1 MSSPLQ
7 VGITGG
13 IGSGKSLICKVFQLL
28 GVPVYDADS
37 RARSLMSQDEELRQ
51 SITSVFGPGAYSR
64 GGDLDR
70 AYLASIAFS
79 DETVLQRLN
88 QLVHPKVGEDYTQ
101 WVSSHSDEAYLI
113 KEAALLFE
121 SGSWKQLDFVVNIM
135 VPEAMRIKRVL
146 SRDPD
151 RSEEQIRAI
160 MDKQWSDQKRQSLAH
175 TNIRNDETILLLP
188 QLLSWH
194 QQWSK
199 SVV

>member
-13 IGSGKSLICKVFQLL
+13 IGSGKSLVCKVFQLW

-37 RARSLMSQDEELRQ
+37 RARSLMLQDKELKL
-51 SITSVFGPGAYSR
+51 SITNAFGPDAYTQE
-64 GGDLDR
+64 GNLDR

-88 QLVHPKVGEDYTQ
+88 HLVHPKVGEDYTQ
-101 WVSSHSDEAYLI
+101 WVSNHSDEVYLI

-121 SGSWKQLDFVVNIM
+121 SGSWRQLDFVVNIAA
-135 VPEAMRIKRVL
+135 PEAMRMKRVL
-146 SRDPD
+146 SRDPG
-151 RSEEQIRAI
+151 RPEEQVRAI

-175 TNIRNDETILLLP
+175 TTVRNDETILLLP